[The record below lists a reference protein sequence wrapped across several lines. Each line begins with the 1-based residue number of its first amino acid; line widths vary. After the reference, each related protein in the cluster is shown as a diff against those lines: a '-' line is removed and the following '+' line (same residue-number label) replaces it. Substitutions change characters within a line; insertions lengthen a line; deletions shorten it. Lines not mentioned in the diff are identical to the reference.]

1 MASTAAQAV
10 AGGTST
16 STVLVDFTSAMV
28 PPAGAFPGA
37 VSGTVE
43 DLAKYSVSGGAAVTA
58 AYPLDSWA
66 APSAVLLSVTATT
79 AGQALVR
86 GTTTVTFGGTAHDFG
101 GNALTTPA
109 TVTTS

>member
-1 MASTAAQAV
+1 VNS
-10 AGGTST
+10 
-16 STVLVDFTSAMV
+16 
-28 PPAGAFPGA
+28 
-37 VSGTVE
+37 
-43 DLAKYSVSGGAAVTA
+43 GAAVTG

-66 APSAVLLSVTATT
+66 APSVVELSATATT
-79 AGQALVR
+79 PAQAVVT